1 MTQYFN
7 YKGYQGTIEPQIE
20 DGTLYGKLAFIG
32 DLVTYEADTLK
43 SLEREFRRSVDDYLD
58 DCVAL
63 GKEPDKPFKGVLN
76 VRLGAELHRKIGLL
90 VNSRRGKSVNAFIC
104 DAVREKLSRIDSEGV
119 SRHHR

>member
-7 YKGYQGTIEPQIE
+7 YKGYQGTVEPQIE

-32 DLVTYEADTLK
+32 DLVTYEADTMIT
-43 SLEREFRRSVDDYLD
+43 LEQEFRRSVDDYLA
-58 DCVAL
+58 DCAAL

-90 VNSRRGKSVNAFIC
+90 VNNRRGKSVNAFIC
-104 DAVREKLSRIDSEGV
+104 DAVREKLSRIDTEDTLH
-119 SRHHR
+119 HHR